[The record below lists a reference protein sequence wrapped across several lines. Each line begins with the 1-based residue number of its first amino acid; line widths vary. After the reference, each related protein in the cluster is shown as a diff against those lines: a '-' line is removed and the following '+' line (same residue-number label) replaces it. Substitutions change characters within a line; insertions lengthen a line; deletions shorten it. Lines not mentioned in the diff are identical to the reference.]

1 MDLYDTHNSDLTNNL
16 QQIEKEIASIVESDK
31 TSWVKLYELIDAVDK
46 QKLWE
51 PDFKS
56 FSQWIKH
63 LATECNVHESLLW
76 KRKKAGSIYAKF
88 VERKQAR
95 DEYAMPM
102 QEIKVSPDN
111 FELIEKIAQG
121 NNNVTDEL
129 IEQVLQGALKR
140 SDLKNAWKTVK
151 EEKIANG
158 ENPFRANGYES
169 FGQKKENEVVDNEAP
184 AEPIEPIEPIEPTEP
199 VEAAT
204 PENKIKA
211 VDVVLAMTDN
221 DWLQQLL
228 PDDSEINREK
238 MFYRTKRVNKNF
250 AEFPVFTGTSRQ
262 SRQIDL
268 LTVENITAENPSE
281 LLLHGVEIKVSKSDL
296 ENDHKMT
303 EYGDFVDY
311 LWFAVPTELV
321 EVAEKISLDSIGI
334 IAINDDKKVSVIR
347 KGEKRKPLL
356 KQEALQTLVIKII

>member
-1 MDLYDTHNSDLTNNL
+1 MDQQETYKLDLENNDL
-16 QQIEKEIASIVESDK
+16 QQIEEQIAYLVEHDK
-31 TSWVKLYELIDAVDK
+31 VRWVKLYELIDSVDRR
-46 QKLWE
+46 KLWN
-51 PDFKS
+51 PVFKS

-63 LATECNVHESLLW
+63 LAEECGVHESLLW
-76 KRKKAGSIYAKF
+76 KRKKAGSVYAKF
-88 VERKQAR
+88 AERKQAR

-158 ENPFRANGYES
+158 ENPCRANGYES

-184 AEPIEPIEPIEPTEP
+184 AEPIEPIEP

-268 LTVENITAENPSE
+268 LTVENITAENPGE

-334 IAINDDKKVSVIR
+334 IAINEDKKVSVIR
-347 KGEKRKPLL
+347 KGKKRKPLL
-356 KQEALQTLVIKII
+356 KQEALQTLVMKLI